1 VGARRYHVATWCD
14 ASPDLESH
22 DVKLLVEHRVWVV
35 LERLAELRGIT
46 VDILLSDALNGVA
59 DVASELST
67 AAITAA
73 IAAIRKWLHV

>member
-1 VGARRYHVATWCD
+1 MATWCD

>member
-1 VGARRYHVATWCD
+1 VATWCD